1 MSPRV
6 RNFASGVLLILL
18 CLLLVSCVD
27 IQFKVELRSDGSG
40 TAEWVIEI
48 PKSTVESLG
57 MNAEKVKAQFLR
69 EQQFQKPGVRISTGR
84 AAGGGETVT
93 VTAPFASVQEL
104 GSGDM
109 ACEFQK
115 TPNGRQCTFRMNAR
129 GGAVVPVRIRAEVRM
144 PGRITGSNAES
155 VSGNVARFDN
165 VLRTGGLWVQ
175 SETSSGL
182 SGIMM
187 AMLALAVVAVVA
199 VSLLVIRMKKKAPRA
214 APVAAAATIAC
225 RQCGAANKPE
235 AKFCRSCGG
244 TLAAP
249 APAPAAAPVSA
260 PRCPNCGAE
269 AGPGRKFCHICGQT
283 LAPSFT
289 AAPPVAAAPPT
300 PAAPWALAAPPPVTP
315 VVAPPAPPPAPPTP
329 AAPWPPVA
337 AQPSPAPVAAP
348 QPAKNAAMMV
358 ALVASLVLL
367 LAAIALLAYKLYFQ
381 NRAAAP
387 SATPAQPATIS
398 QPAPQTPAPAPET
411 PVPGPTPE
419 LPASAVAPAAAGP
432 QTSLPTPG
440 TQPQQPSRS
449 PAPVSQAGRPTPMP
463 QTSTPQVPPPAG
475 APPSQ
480 AASEPPQPAAP
491 RAEILKPQPAAPP
504 APVKPAYSGPSSG
517 VLIWSGQ
524 LQRDGLVEITGSSA
538 SSGTLRGELP
548 GAPVIVEVEPKDVGV
563 AEAPSPANGW
573 KRLVL
578 RSRTRRLSVVTI
590 KWAVIQ

>member
-289 AAPPVAAAPPT
+289 AAPPVAIAP
-300 PAAPWALAAPPPVTP
+300 
-315 VVAPPAPPPAPPTP
+315 PPPAPPTP

-411 PVPGPTPE
+411 PVPAPALQT
-419 LPASAVAPAAAGP
+419 PASTPPPAAAGP
-432 QTSLPTPG
+432 QTSLPAPG

-475 APPSQ
+475 APPSPGP
-480 AASEPPQPAAP
+480 SEPPQPAAP

-517 VLIWSGQ
+517 VLVWSGQ
-524 LQRDGLVEITGSSA
+524 LQREGLVEIIGSSA

-590 KWAVIQ
+590 KWTVIQ